1 MKRLAKVVMMAAL
14 VGLVGCNEDAPQAPV
29 MTAQEKQALAEKNAK
44 WLAEQQA
51 KQATYEAQLAKEKAE
66 ENIGKQWAVFEDKDD
81 MHDTKN
87 VQLYV
92 RADRFNGHLDDF
104 PALKAKEKNKPV
116 LVIECEAN
124 TTKMFVAWHNMIAD
138 AGDTTYINYRIGEH
152 KAVATEWQRATNY
165 KALGLW
171 NGKKAIPVI
180 KKMLNEKQF
189 IIQVTPEAGE
199 IEKAVFNIEGLEKHI
214 DKVKNA
220 CHWK

>member
-1 MKRLAKVVMMAAL
+1 MKRLAKVAMMAAL
-14 VGLVGCNEDAPQAPV
+14 VGLVGCDENAPQVPV
-29 MTAQEKQALAEKNAK
+29 TTAQEKQALAEKNAK

-51 KQATYEAQLAKEKAE
+51 KQAAYEAQLAKE
-66 ENIGKQWAVFEDKDD
+66 NVGKQWVVIENEDE

-92 RADRFNGHLDDF
+92 RADLFNGHFDDF
-104 PALKAKEKNKPV
+104 PELKAKRENKPV

-124 TTKMFVAWHNMIAD
+124 KTKMFVAWHHHVTD
-138 AGDTTYINYRIGEH
+138 AGDTTHIKYRIGEH
-152 KAVATEWQRATNY
+152 KAVATEWERATNY

-171 NGKKAIPVI
+171 NGKKAIPMI
-180 KKMLNEKQF
+180 KKMVNEKKF

-199 IEKAVFNIEGLEKHI
+199 IEKAVFNIEGLENHI

-220 CHWK
+220 CHWN